1 MVLLKFSKTMIN
13 PFDQND
19 DDFDLIMTIESNFRM
34 SYRGIRY
41 LIVELGQKLSLI
53 SIEKFEI

>member
-1 MVLLKFSKTMIN
+1 MVLLKFAKTMIN

-53 SIEKFEI
+53 SIEKI

>member
-1 MVLLKFSKTMIN
+1 MIN

-53 SIEKFEI
+53 SIEKI